1 MKSKIDKCKEQ
12 CAELQSEN
20 ERLQKYLHD
29 LESTK
34 LNMEEEKSQINF
46 HNTDLTNQVT
56 KVRIKVLFLFS
67 TCF

>member
-12 CAELQSEN
+12 CTELQNEN
-20 ERLQKYLHD
+20 ERLQKYLQD

-34 LNMEEEKSQINF
+34 LNVEEEKSQINL

-56 KVRIKVLFLFS
+56 KVRIILLFLFS